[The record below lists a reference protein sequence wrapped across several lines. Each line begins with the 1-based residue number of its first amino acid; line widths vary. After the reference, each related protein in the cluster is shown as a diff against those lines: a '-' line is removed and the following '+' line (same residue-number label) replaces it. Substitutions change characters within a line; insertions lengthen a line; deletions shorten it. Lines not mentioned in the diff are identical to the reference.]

1 MAQGIVIITAS
12 VTYGD
17 ELGWEKSS
25 SGGGAAKSFQSSERA
40 GRMKE
45 L

>member
-1 MAQGIVIITAS
+1 MAQGIVIVMAS
-12 VTYGD
+12 VMYGD
-17 ELGWEKSS
+17 RLGWEKLS
-25 SGGGAAKSFQSSERA
+25 SGGGATKPFQSLENA